1 MRYHLLRHLESVKM
15 ICKRFKVKNSIE
27 EAYML
32 VSKVQV
38 GLLLRLSWRNLQ
50 FHFLKVMQK
59 KIKAD
64 ETMVGMRQLQMK
76 IIWFPYICGI
86 ISVVTLCHKRVHCTL
101 TSTTLSVHHCLIC
114 SRKRRE
120 TAIGLI
126 KNRGIAFGIRRI
138 ESPRWMVCITLHFS
152 LAFFFTLS
160 YRHIQI
166 PTFKVSSCLEKRKK
180 KMNQL
185 QELS

>member
-1 MRYHLLRHLESVKM
+1 M
-15 ICKRFKVKNSIE
+15 
-27 EAYML
+27 
-32 VSKVQV
+32 
-38 GLLLRLSWRNLQ
+38 
-50 FHFLKVMQK
+50 
-59 KIKAD
+59 
-64 ETMVGMRQLQMK
+64 
-76 IIWFPYICGI
+76 
-86 ISVVTLCHKRVHCTL
+86 VTLCHKRVHCTL

-138 ESPRWMVCITLHFS
+138 ESPLWMVCITLHFS

-166 PTFKVSSCLEKRKK
+166 PSFKVSSCLEKRKK
-180 KMNQL
+180 NESTSRTKLAYVSIMPCSSINFRLSWSSFSFLFICITKQIKMIDVFSASTCYKLKVN
-185 QELS
+185 S